1 MYKFLIIAILTL
13 SPIWGYATCTQKN
26 LAGTWHDYAVT
37 SASVAECSFKIDA
50 KGKINPSSICT
61 NYTAKADLPS
71 LNITSGEFKLSKLCS
86 ISGNIGVN
94 TTPMVFFK
102 GQLDQ
107 SKLSFTGISRNSS
120 GNVVMHHFVKE

>member
-13 SPIWGYATCTQKN
+13 SPILGYATCTQKN

-61 NYTAKADLPS
+61 NYTAKEDLPS